1 MPGFDF
7 SNYNRN
13 AALHARGVPLPKAT
27 STGTTI
33 VGCIYDGGVVIA
45 ADTRATSGPIVADK
59 NCEKLH
65 YISPQIWCAGAGTA
79 ADTEFTTALISSQL
93 ELHSLSTGRK
103 PRVVTCMTLL
113 KQHLFKYQG
122 YIGAYLVVAGVDPT
136 GTHLFTVHAHGST
149 DKLPYVTMGSGSL
162 AAMSVFETQ
171 WKPTMT
177 KEDAMELCSQAIQ
190 AGIFNDLGSGSNVD
204 LAVITAEKTTLHRGH
219 VKPNERSQKLKNYK
233 FARGTTAVL
242 NEKIITKDEIGKY
255 VSVEEVETEEME
267 VDAPRAFAFDLVD
280 RTLWPKLETYRY
292 CTAVV
297 YLHLP
302 AGPSCRILALA
313 KLYGSTWVKR
323 HGVYLFEMLVDSD
336 WDGRWAG
343 RQLNSLRNRW
353 PYEYHMALPID
364 AAERRDPTIY
374 ENPYWTRFCSN
385 HPHPWAQNALVSC
398 WSASWSSASSSS
410 GGNIV

>member
-33 VGCIYDGGVVIA
+33 VGCIFDGGVVIA

-79 ADTEFTTALISSQL
+79 ADTEFTTALVSSQL

-113 KQHLFKYQG
+113 KQHLFRYQG
-122 YIGAYLVVAGVDPT
+122 YIGAYLVVAGCDPT

-162 AAMSVFETQ
+162 AAMSVFETK
-171 WKPTMT
+171 WRPNLSRDEAVKLAS
-177 KEDAMELCSQAIQ
+177 DAIL

-204 LAVITAEKTTLHRGH
+204 VAVITNEKTCLHRGFI
-219 VKPNERSQKLKNYK
+219 KPNEKSAKLQSYA
-233 FARGTTAVL
+233 FPQGTTAVL
-242 NEKIITKDEIGKY
+242 NQKIIKKNDIARY
-255 VSVEEVETEEME
+255 VSVH
-267 VDAPRAFAFDLVD
+267 DLPPEGD
-280 RTLWPKLETYRY
+280 R
-292 CTAVV
+292 
-297 YLHLP
+297 
-302 AGPSCRILALA
+302 
-313 KLYGSTWVKR
+313 
-323 HGVYLFEMLVDSD
+323 MD
-336 WDGRWAG
+336 
-343 RQLNSLRNRW
+343 
-353 PYEYHMALPID
+353 ID
-364 AAERRDPTIY
+364 P
-374 ENPYWTRFCSN
+374 
-385 HPHPWAQNALVSC
+385 
-398 WSASWSSASSSS
+398 
-410 GGNIV
+410 